1 MDKVIVLCLLLASCS
16 MEHHLQ
22 KAERKG
28 YRCDSE
34 TIERTTYRFDT
45 IRDEITNE
53 VLRVDTLYIREV
65 ETRQMSRY
73 IRLTRQERKAIQDS
87 MRHVQRMKDKHIEY
101 FRREIA
107 RSNKEHRR
115 EQRTA
120 RVEARVNKAVEK
132 LRSKRGGSL
141 RWFFIGVIVGAVG
154 FWQRKNIW
162 SLVRKFVLK
171 V

>member
-1 MDKVIVLCLLLASCS
+1 MKYLIPLLLLASCS

-28 YRCDSE
+28 YRCDKE

-65 ETRQMSRY
+65 ETRHTSRY
-73 IRLTRQERKAIQDS
+73 IRLNRQERKAIQDS

-115 EQRTA
+115 EQRTT
-120 RVEARVNKAVEK
+120 RVEARVNKAVER
-132 LRSKRGGSL
+132 LRSKRSGGL
-141 RWFFIGVIVGAVG
+141 RWFLIGVIVGAVG

-162 SLVRKFVLK
+162 SLFRKFVLK